1 MMSEK
6 DKLLIKVE
14 RRETQ
19 RRKYMMHENFVSCL
33 RMTSVWKQM
42 CALDIEQSANN
53 SILSCNE
60 GSLGSTSA
68 SKRDLKQEYR

>member
-1 MMSEK
+1 MSEK

-14 RRETQ
+14 RREKQ
-19 RRKYMMHENFVSCL
+19 RGKQMMHENFVSFL
-33 RMTSVWKQM
+33 RMTSVWKKM

-53 SILSCNE
+53 SLSCNE

-68 SKRDLKQEYR
+68 SKRDLNQRYR